1 METQLRKLQLTQL
14 EILKKI
20 DVICGENN
28 IRYSL
33 YAGTLLGAVR
43 HGGFIPWDDDLDI
56 CMPRTDYNRFLE
68 VWSRIQPEGYVLQT
82 KENTPS
88 CSPSFA
94 KVRKDGTTFW
104 QSGEK
109 PGIYHM
115 GIFVDIFPIDR
126 IPNGTIKRIIFYWRW
141 MKYQLY
147 TREYIPAKSSV
158 IVRLVSTIMLRF
170 TSHEERMR
178 YREHL
183 ISKLT
188 CYNDDTRLKTVGI
201 ETVKS
206 LRVQYPSDMFDRYTK
221 IKFEDSEFM
230 CMDNWNSCLQYMYG
244 DYMELP
250 AEEDRVQKHQPIIV
264 DFEHNYEEL
273 EGL

>member
-1 METQLRKLQLTQL
+1 METQLRKLQLVQL

-20 DVICGENN
+20 DAICVENN
-28 IRYSL
+28 IQYSL

-56 CMPRTDYNRFLE
+56 CMPRVEYNHFLD
-68 VWSRIQPEGYVLQT
+68 VWSRIQPKGYILQA

-88 CSPSFA
+88 CSPSFI
-94 KVRKDGTTFW
+94 KIRKDHTTFW

-109 PGIYHM
+109 PGKYHM

-126 IPNGTIKRIIFYWRW
+126 IPNGPIERIVFYWRW

-147 TREYIPAKSSV
+147 TREYIPEKSNV
-158 IVRLVSTIMLRF
+158 IVRLVSAMMLRF

-178 YREHL
+178 YRERL
-183 ISKLT
+183 ICKLT
-188 CYNDDTRLKTVGI
+188 HFNNDTRLKMVGI
-201 ETVKS
+201 ETMES
-206 LRVQYPSDMFDRYTK
+206 LHVQYPSNMFDRYTK
-221 IKFEDSEFM
+221 IKFEDAEFM
-230 CMDNWNSCLQYMYG
+230 CVENWNLCLQYEYG

-250 AEEDRVQKHQPIIV
+250 AEEDRVQKHRPILI

-273 EGL
+273 N